1 MILNTQL
8 QRDHSYL
15 WVIPMEN
22 SVSQQENYKY
32 FSHKIKFHYQK
43 LLSDTNLCAL
53 MIARIA
59 QHSFNKIQNCLED
72 TISKMCANRT
82 DRSRVTPSTPSAASS
97 ASFPGKTCPLLPRA
111 LHTSS
116 VRCRSCRPS
125 LPGVAFCAD
134 GCRGESMS

>member
-1 MILNTQL
+1 MVLNTQL

-22 SVSQQENYKY
+22 SVSRQENHKY
-32 FSHKIKFHYQK
+32 FSHKINHYQK

-59 QHSFNKIQNCLED
+59 QHSFNKIQNCLEN

-82 DRSRVTPSTPSAASS
+82 DQSRATPSTPSAASS
-97 ASFPGKTCPLLPRA
+97 ATFPR
-111 LHTSS
+111 
-116 VRCRSCRPS
+116 
-125 LPGVAFCAD
+125 
-134 GCRGESMS
+134 